1 MDTEFY
7 CVQSYIIDHRG
18 IKMKLT
24 ELTKGDRA
32 EIVKIA
38 AEKALNDRLTS
49 FGVMRGEEL
58 TVKGCSIG
66 KQTMEIEVGSTLIA
80 VRADE
85 AAKIEVKKLSV

>member
-1 MDTEFY
+1 
-7 CVQSYIIDHRG
+7 
-18 IKMKLT
+18 MKLN

-32 EIVKIA
+32 VILKINA
-38 AEKALNDRLTS
+38 DKALKDRFSS

-58 TVKGCSIG
+58 LVKGCSLA

-85 AAKIEVKKLSV
+85 AEKIEVEQITT